1 MALYIKNQQV
11 PAWKEYLAV
20 GSAEIANGAY
30 SDPIDLPS
38 TGGYYGHFFVMW
50 NFDSG
55 TNWPWKN
62 NINGDGYGFGII
74 QGTHSSQD
82 YTFRSIYTNES
93 AVACSSSK
101 FNIQNNTGGDYR
113 LNCRV
118 MAWTFN
124 PDDSD
129 G

>member
-1 MALYIKNQQV
+1 MALYIKNQKV
-11 PAWKEYLAV
+11 PAWKEHLGTSEISD
-20 GSAEIANGAY
+20 GSY
-30 SDPIDLPS
+30 SADIPLPS

-50 NFDSG
+50 NFDHG

-74 QGTHSSQD
+74 QGIHGSQNYVYRD
-82 YTFRSIYTNES
+82 IYSNES
-93 AVACSSSK
+93 SLSLDSNSFK
-101 FNIQNNTGGDYR
+101 ILNNTGGSYY